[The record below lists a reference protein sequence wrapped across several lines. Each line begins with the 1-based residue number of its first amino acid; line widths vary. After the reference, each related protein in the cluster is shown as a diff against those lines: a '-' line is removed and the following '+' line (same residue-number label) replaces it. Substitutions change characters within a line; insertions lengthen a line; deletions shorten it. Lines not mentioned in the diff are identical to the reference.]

1 MNLSA
6 GIVGLPNVGK
16 STLFNTLT
24 NLQVEAANY
33 PFATIEPN
41 VGTVKVPDERLFALG
56 KLINPVKLTPATCS
70 FTDIAGLIKGASKGE
85 GLGNQF
91 LANIRETNAICHVVR
106 CFADPAITHVMEGVD
121 PIRDIEIINT
131 ELIIADLDSMEKRFV
146 KIASASRSGKEE
158 AIFEESVALKVIT
171 TLKQNNFVDLKKYS
185 DKENEVI
192 KQYNL
197 LTSKPILYVAN
208 IDEKDISI
216 PEENI
221 YFRKLK
227 EHLGEKSLII
237 PLAIAMEFEI
247 SRLND
252 EEKGIFM
259 SDLNIK
265 EPGLNRLIRKTYE
278 LLNIK
283 TFFTFGAD
291 ETKAWSFKSGMTAS
305 QCAGLIHSDIEK
317 GFIRAEV
324 TDCKDL
330 INFGTEA
337 KVKENGK
344 LRIEGKEYQMRDGD
358 VCYFRF
364 NVNKN

>member
-41 VGTVKVPDERLFALG
+41 VGTVKVWDERLIALG
-56 KLINPVKLTPATCS
+56 KLINPIKLTPATCS

-91 LANIRETNAICHVVR
+91 LANIRETDAICHVVR
-106 CFADPAITHVMEGVD
+106 CFSDNSITHVMDGVD

-131 ELIIADLDSMEKRFV
+131 ELIIADLDSLEKKWP
-146 KIASASRSGKEE
+146 KIISASRSGKPE
-158 AIFEESVALKVIT
+158 AVFEENVAKKVMDTLKANKFIDLNAYTSKEQEIINKYNLIT
-171 TLKQNNFVDLKKYS
+171 T
-185 DKENEVI
+185 
-192 KQYNL
+192 
-197 LTSKPILYVAN
+197 KPVLYVAN
-208 IDEKDISI
+208 IDESDISN
-216 PEENI
+216 PEQNI
-221 YFRKLK
+221 NYKKVLDYAK
-227 EHLGEKSLII
+227 GKSLVI

-247 SRLND
+247 SKLSD
-252 EEKGIFM
+252 EEKIIFLKDM
-259 SDLNIK
+259 NIK
-265 EPGLNRLIRKTYE
+265 EAGVNKLINKTYE
-278 LLNIK
+278 LLNIQ
-283 TFFTFGAD
+283 TFFTFGPD
-291 ETKAWSFKSGMTAS
+291 ETKAWSFKKGMTAC
-305 QCAGLIHSDIEK
+305 QCAGIIHTDIQK

-324 TDCKDL
+324 TDSKDL
-330 INFGTEA
+330 INLGSEI

-344 LRIEGKEYQMRDGD
+344 LRIEGKDYMLKDGD

-364 NVNKN
+364 NVSK